1 MTEKIT
7 EVDPDLVLLDE
18 LKDFTKHSLKIVEE
32 TKREILILSKALDP
46 SIYNTEAFYQHILDM
61 DRRDRDAHVKI
72 LVKDIRALVA
82 GGHSLLDL
90 ARRLPSKI
98 EIRTLLARPVQDSAA
113 YLIGDHKHLLFM
125 HEDQIYNGA
134 VNYDAEEECKE
145 MIDEFMVLWE
155 KQSELDPAV
164 HSLMI

>member
-32 TKREILILSKALDP
+32 SQREILILSKTLDP
-46 SIYNTEAFYQHILDM
+46 NLYNTEAFYQHLLDM
-61 DRRDRDAHVKI
+61 VRRDRDAHVKI
-72 LVKDIRALVA
+72 LVKDIRSIVA
-82 GGHSLLDL
+82 RGHSILDL
-90 ARRLPSKI
+90 AQRLPSKI

-125 HEDQIYNGA
+125 HEDQIYSGA